1 MKKNVFRIQTPIV
14 LFSLSDDYIN
24 NITSFFSG
32 GMSKNEILLTNRFK
46 LSKLF
51 PGTQKFQSFISL
63 DLFAVKEKIC
73 SFITEFK
80 NYVIN
85 FNELKVDVTIACV
98 YLGKWYIE
106 KY

>member
-46 LSKLF
+46 LSKRFQEHKNSNLLSHW
-51 PGTQKFQSFISL
+51 TCLLLKRKFVRLSQNS
-63 DLFAVKEKIC
+63 KIML
-73 SFITEFK
+73 SILM
-80 NYVIN
+80 N
-85 FNELKVDVTIACV
+85 
-98 YLGKWYIE
+98 
-106 KY
+106 